1 MTLEELK
8 VVISAETSG
17 LQKELKSLQSQL
29 DKTDKSVSKSTGGIK
44 KAFSNL
50 TKGIAF
56 TTVIYGLAKLCKQAI
71 QTASDLQEVQNVV
84 EVSFGSMSAEVDK
97 FAESAIKKFGLS
109 KLSAKQFASTFM
121 AMSNGMGIAAEAG
134 KNMSLNLTA
143 LSADMA
149 SFYNVQQDEAFTALK
164 SVFTGETESLKRFGI
179 VMTEANLSAYAMSQ
193 GITKSYSEMTQAE
206 RVALRYSFVL
216 NATKNAQGDFAR
228 TSGSWANQVRI
239 LKEQF
244 SELAGIIGTGLI
256 SALTPV
262 ITLFNK
268 LLSLAISV
276 ANAVATAFGGKKI
289 KESSASVNNMAGGMS
304 DMAGGMSDIASG
316 AEDTSTGLDNA
327 NKSASKLKRTLAG
340 FDQLNVLSDTS
351 SSGGSGGSSG
361 GAGGGGGGGGG
372 DITGLA
378 NASYISTEE
387 EVESG
392 IGRAEEYFKQIAEI
406 YHKWFDDLPELKI
419 NFNKDQAL
427 EDLKNIG
434 LDIVNVIAGLGSFV
448 ITIGINLANDLNI
461 GQLAND
467 FLGLVESVTGLAS
480 TLVDILVPAFERFY
494 DIALKP
500 IVEWIGEKLSD
511 AIQFVTEKIN
521 DFAKFL
527 DEHKEGIQGL
537 VEVIAKW
544 VKAAWDLL
552 KPLGDAAWEV
562 FKAVLDTIY
571 EAVKFNLS
579 AFFDLGEL
587 LSKVLDDPTNAFK
600 YFGEFVDKRFKALIK
615 LIEDVKDSTKKIL
628 VAVANLFKDKFK
640 VAVSHAKSAVK
651 GIKEAFKGIP
661 DWFKSTF
668 TKAWKKVKKVFSAG
682 GKVFSG
688 IKDGILSG
696 LKSVIN
702 ALIRG
707 INKVI
712 AIPFNGINAALNKI
726 RNISILGKKP
736 FYGLIGS
743 ISVPQIPKL
752 AKGGV
757 ITAPTIAMM
766 GEYPGASR
774 NPEIVAPQSL
784 LKETLSDSNN
794 DLIEA
799 LFTVTARLIKAIN
812 DSGVV
817 IEGDAKGMF
826 KAIKKEADN
835 YTYRT
840 GKPAFI

>member
-17 LQKELKSLQSQL
+17 LQKELKKIQSQL
-29 DKTDKSVSKSTGGIK
+29 DKTDKSVSKSTGSIK

-56 TTVIYGLAKLCKQAI
+56 TAIIYGLTKLGKQAI

-97 FAESAIKKFGLS
+97 FAESAITKFGLS

-193 GITKSYSEMTQAE
+193 GISKSYNEMTQAE

-256 SALTPV
+256 SVLTPV

-289 KESSASVNNMAGGMS
+289 KDSSASVSNMAGGMS
-304 DMAGGMSDIASG
+304 DVASG

-327 NKSASKLKRTLAG
+327 NKSANKLKRTLAG

-351 SSGGSGGSSG
+351 SDSGSSG
-361 GAGGGGGGGGG
+361 SGASGVGGGGG

-392 IGRAEEYFKQIAEI
+392 ISKVEEYFKQIAEI

-427 EDLKNIG
+427 EDLQSIG
-434 LDIVNVIAGLGSFV
+434 LDIINVIAGWTSFV
-448 ITIGINLANDLNI
+448 ITIGINLANDLDI

-467 FLGLVESVTGLAS
+467 FLSLVSSVTGLAS
-480 TLVDILVPAFERFY
+480 KLTDILVPAFENFY
-494 DIALKP
+494 NIALKP

-511 AIQFVTEKIN
+511 ALKYVTEKIE
-521 DFAKFL
+521 DFTKFI
-527 DEHKEGIQGL
+527 DDNKEGIQGL

-552 KPLGDAAWEV
+552 KPLGNAAWEV
-562 FKAVLDTIY
+562 FKAVLDEIY
-571 EAVKFNLS
+571 EAVKYVLG

-600 YFGEFVDKRFKALIK
+600 YFAEFVEKRFKALIK
-615 LIEDVKDSTKKIL
+615 LIEGVKDSTKKIL
-628 VAVANLFKDKFK
+628 IAVANLFKDKFK

-668 TKAWKKVKKVFSAG
+668 SSAWKKVKEVFSSG

-702 ALIRG
+702 SLISG
-707 INKVI
+707 INRVI
-712 AIPFNGINAALNKI
+712 SIPFNGINAALNKI

-752 AKGGV
+752 AKGGI

>member
-17 LQKELKSLQSQL
+17 LQKELKSIQSQL
-29 DKTDKSVSKSTGGIK
+29 NKTEKSVSKSTGSIK
-44 KAFSNL
+44 KAFSSL
-50 TKGIAF
+50 TKGLTF
-56 TTVIYGLAKLCKQAI
+56 TAIIYGLAKLGKQAI

-109 KLSAKQFASTFM
+109 ELSAKQFASTFM

-193 GITKSYSEMTQAE
+193 GISKSYSEMSQAE

-244 SELAGIIGTGLI
+244 SQLCGIIGTGLI

-289 KESSASVNNMAGGMS
+289 KDSSASVSNMAGGMNNV
-304 DMAGGMSDIASG
+304 ASG
-316 AEDTSTGLDNA
+316 AKDTSTGLDKA

-351 SSGGSGGSSG
+351 SDSGSGSSG
-361 GAGGGGGGGGG
+361 ASGVGGGG

-387 EVESG
+387 EVQSG
-392 IGRAEEYFKQIAEI
+392 IGRAEEYFQQISDI
-406 YHKWFDDLPELKI
+406 YHKWFDNLPELKI
-419 NFNKDQAL
+419 NFNKEQAL

-511 AIQFVTEKIN
+511 ALQFVTEKIN

-527 DEHKEGIQGL
+527 DEHKEGIQGWIDVL
-537 VEVIAKW
+537 AKV
-544 VKAAWDLL
+544 VKAIWDVLE
-552 KPLGDAAWEV
+552 PIADAAWEV
-562 FKAVLDTIY
+562 FKVVLDTIY
-571 EAVKFNLS
+571 EVVKYLLG

-600 YFGEFVDKRFKALIK
+600 YFGEFVEKRFKAIIDLFGK
-615 LIEDVKDSTKKIL
+615 LKDNAKKIL
-628 VAVANLFKDKFK
+628 TAVANLFKERFE
-640 VAVSHAKSAVK
+640 VAIKHAKNAMSGV
-651 GIKEAFKGIP
+651 KEAFKGIP
-661 DWFKSTF
+661 EWFRTTF
-668 TKAWKKVKKVFSAG
+668 SKAWTNVKKVFSKG
-682 GKVFSG
+682 GKVFTG

-702 ALIRG
+702 ALIGG

-712 AIPFNGINAALNKI
+712 AIPFNGINAALRKI
-726 RNISILGKKP
+726 KNISILGKKP
-736 FYGLIGS
+736 FYGLIGN
-743 ISVPQIPKL
+743 IAVPHIPKL
-752 AKGGV
+752 AKGGI

-766 GEYPGASR
+766 GEYAGASR

-812 DSGVV
+812 DSNVV

-826 KAIKKEADN
+826 KAIKREADN